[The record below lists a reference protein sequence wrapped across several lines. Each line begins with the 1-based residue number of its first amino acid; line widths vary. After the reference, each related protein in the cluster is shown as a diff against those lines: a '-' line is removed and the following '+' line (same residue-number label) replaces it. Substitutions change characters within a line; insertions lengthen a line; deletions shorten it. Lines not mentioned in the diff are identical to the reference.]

1 MFGLWERKFGAL
13 RRDFTGKITV
23 STSASQP
30 ASEVVYSDRPPPLWT
45 YLNPAAM
52 VRNLIRHKHL
62 AWQFARRDIEA
73 KYKAQRL
80 GILWAILTPLLLLSV
95 YTFVFA
101 VIFPNK
107 WNKFGEGQSEPLG
120 AFALSLFAGMLVF
133 GLFRDMAARGPHVVV
148 NHTSYVKRVVFPLEV
163 FALSE
168 LLTALVTFSIGACVW
183 LIGWMAIEQRV
194 PEATVVL
201 VPLILLPVMLAG
213 LAMSWFLSALGVFL
227 RDIGNIVELAMA
239 VMFFISPIFFSLSH
253 VPENLRQWLGLNPIA
268 RVIEDARMLAISGEI
283 PNLTWWGVSVVI
295 TAIAAILGYG
305 FFMKAKRA
313 FADVI

>member
-1 MFGLWERKFGAL
+1 MA
-13 RRDFTGKITV
+13 TT
-23 STSASQP
+23 ASQT
-30 ASEVVYSDRPPPLWT
+30 ASEVVYSDRPPPLMT
-45 YLNPAAM
+45 YLNPASM
-52 VRNLIRHKHL
+52 LRNLIAHKHL

-80 GILWAILTPLLLLSV
+80 GIVWAILTPLLLLSV

-107 WNKFGEGQSEPLG
+107 WNKFSDGQSEPLG

-133 GLFRDMAARGPHVVV
+133 GLFRDMAAKAPHVVV

-183 LIGWMAIEQRV
+183 LIGWIAIEQRA
-194 PEATVVL
+194 PEPTVVL
-201 VPLILLPVMLAG
+201 VPFILLPVMLAG
-213 LAMSWFLSALGVFL
+213 LAISWFLSALGVFL

-239 VMFFISPIFFSLSH
+239 VLFFVSPIFFSLSH

-268 RVIEDARMLAISGEI
+268 RVIEDARMLAITGEI
-283 PNLTWWGVSVVI
+283 PNLTWWSVSVVI
-295 TAIAAILGYG
+295 TGIAAILGYG

>member
-1 MFGLWERKFGAL
+1 M
-13 RRDFTGKITV
+13 GKGV
-23 STSASQP
+23 ESLQTSASH
-30 ASEVVYSDRPPPLWT
+30 AVTEVVYSDRPPSFRG

-52 VRNLIRHKHL
+52 LRNLLKHKHL

-80 GILWAILTPLLLLSV
+80 GIVWAILTPLLLLSV

-107 WNKFGEGQSEPLG
+107 WNKFGGQSEPLG
-120 AFALSLFAGMLVF
+120 SFALSLFAGMLVF
-133 GLFRDMAARGPHVVV
+133 GLFRDMAARAPHVVV

-163 FALSE
+163 FAISE
-168 LLTALVTFSIGACVW
+168 LLTALVTFSIGASVW
-183 LIGWMAIEQRV
+183 LIGWVAIEQRA
-194 PEATVVL
+194 PEPTVVF

-213 LAMSWFLSALGVFL
+213 LAVSWFLSALGVFL
-227 RDIGNIVELAMA
+227 RDIGNIVELLMA
-239 VMFFISPIFFSLSH
+239 VLFFVSPIFFSLQH
-253 VPENLRQWLGLNPIA
+253 VPEHLRQWLGLNPIA
-268 RVIEDARMLAISGEI
+268 RVIEDARLLALSGEI
-283 PNLTWWGVSVVI
+283 PDLTWWGVSVII
-295 TAIAAILGYG
+295 TGVAAVFGYA